1 MLVIERSKK
10 YYIMSTYLIKL
21 YIRVAYKIFK
31 SFANV
36 VFFSLAF
43 GVVKKCKPR

>member
-10 YYIMSTYLIKL
+10 YCIISTYFIKL
-21 YIRVAYKIFK
+21 YTRVAYKIFK

-36 VFFSLAF
+36 DFFLAF
-43 GVVKKCKPR
+43 GVVKKCKSR